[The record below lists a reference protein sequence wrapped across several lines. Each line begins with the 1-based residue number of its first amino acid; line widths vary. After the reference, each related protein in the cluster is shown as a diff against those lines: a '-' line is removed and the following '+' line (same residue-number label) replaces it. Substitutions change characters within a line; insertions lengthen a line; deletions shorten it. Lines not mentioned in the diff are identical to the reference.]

1 MTPRK
6 RILCALYLMLAAGLL
21 GPRIAAA
28 ANFDL
33 SIFHNEREAL
43 AETSKWWA
51 AEIDKQTSGR
61 VQFKAHYSGALTSA
75 AETLNAVRNG
85 GIPAGLA
92 PASFVSGLIP
102 PVAYLEPLFWLTADV
117 TVAGKALETLQPKLE
132 DLFRQRGVEYLWL
145 QPSYGLLVACRDKHL
160 KQPAD
165 WKGLKIRAAGRWQ
178 GIQLTALGA
187 TPVAI
192 DPGEQYLALQN
203 KTVDCALSNG
213 TLALSLKLH
222 EVAPKITYLRGSVNA
237 SMYLMNAKSWQQ
249 LSPADQQTVRNV
261 SREAMRRALPYLV
274 GEHEKAIATM
284 KQAGAD
290 IYAPPEDDLKA
301 TRGTMA
307 VVFDKIGE
315 GAGDAGK
322 PIAAEL
328 RSSW

>member
-1 MTPRK
+1 MSRAT
-6 RILCALYLMLAAGLL
+6 LAAVMV
-21 GPRIAAA
+21 AATLSGASQLATA
-28 ANFDL
+28 ASLDL

-43 AETSKWWA
+43 AETQKWWA
-51 AEIDKQTSGR
+51 GEIDKQTSGR
-61 VQFKAHYSGALTSA
+61 LQFKPHYSGALTSA

-85 GIPAGLA
+85 SVPAGLA

-102 PVAYLEPLFWLTADV
+102 PAAYLEPLFWLTADV
-117 TVAGKALETLQPKLE
+117 PSATKALEALQPRLE
-132 DLFRQRGVEYLWL
+132 ELFRARGVEYLWL

-160 KQPAD
+160 KQPVD
-165 WKGLKIRAAGRWQ
+165 WKGVKIRAAGRWQ

-237 SMYLMNAKSWQQ
+237 SMYLMNAKAWAQ
-249 LSPADQQTVRNV
+249 LSPADQQVVRSV
-261 SREAMRRALPYLV
+261 SREAMRRALPFLV

-284 KQAGAD
+284 KQGGAD
-290 IYAPPEDDLKA
+290 VFTPSDGELKA
-301 TRGTMA
+301 TRGTMS

-328 RSSW
+328 KPYW